1 MDLKSLENKR
11 LYILKRLGILK
22 FLSVV
27 EALLVGFLAFVF
39 TKDILIALILAVFVG
54 IFFFRLTAKKLKLA
68 KKELEIDA
76 LNLFLRRFGAKFRK
90 ESLSQKDFLKLELS
104 ENLKDFKSQ
113 NCFEFKDFKS
123 QNCFEFK
130 EFKIYDINFIDEN
143 KRFFCGILLEILKPS
158 KNPSFED
165 EEKIY
170 VKLQDKNFT
179 LNHIFSKDNHY
190 LIATLTNPFFIDLK
204 ESLEKNFK
212 NLENN
217 LKLIEEKI
225 IKI

>member
-1 MDLKSLENKR
+1 MDLKSLENNR

-22 FLSVV
+22 FLSII

-113 NCFEFKDFKS
+113 NCFEFK
-123 QNCFEFK
+123 

-143 KRFFCGILLEILKPS
+143 KRFFCGILLEILS
-158 KNPSFED
+158 ANQNPSFED
-165 EEKIY
+165 EEQIY
-170 VKLQDKNFT
+170 IKLKDKNFT
-179 LNHIFSKDNHY
+179 LNHIFSKENHY
-190 LIATLTNPFFIDLK
+190 LIATLSNPFFIDMKKDLK
-204 ESLEKNFK
+204 SNFK
-212 NLENN
+212 DLEENLNSIKN
-217 LKLIEEKI
+217 KLFK
-225 IKI
+225 

>member
-1 MDLKSLENKR
+1 M
-11 LYILKRLGILK
+11 
-22 FLSVV
+22 
-27 EALLVGFLAFVF
+27 
-39 TKDILIALILAVFVG
+39 
-54 IFFFRLTAKKLKLA
+54 
-68 KKELEIDA
+68 
-76 LNLFLRRFGAKFRK
+76 
-90 ESLSQKDFLKLELS
+90 
-104 ENLKDFKSQ
+104 
-113 NCFEFKDFKS
+113 
-123 QNCFEFK
+123 
-130 EFKIYDINFIDEN
+130 
-143 KRFFCGILLEILKPS
+143 LEILKPS

>member
-68 KKELEIDA
+68 KKELELDA
-76 LNLFLRRFGAKFRK
+76 LNLFLRRFGAKFKK

-104 ENLKDFKSQ
+104 KDL
-113 NCFEFKDFKS
+113 KDFKS

-130 EFKIYDINFIDEN
+130 EFKIYDIHFIDEN

-179 LNHIFSKDNHY
+179 LNHIFSKDNCY
-190 LIATLTNPFFIDLK
+190 LIATLKNPFFIDLK

-212 NLENN
+212 ILEENLNSIKN
-217 LKLIEEKI
+217 KLFQ
-225 IKI
+225 

>member
-1 MDLKSLENKR
+1 M
-11 LYILKRLGILK
+11 
-22 FLSVV
+22 
-27 EALLVGFLAFVF
+27 
-39 TKDILIALILAVFVG
+39 
-54 IFFFRLTAKKLKLA
+54 
-68 KKELEIDA
+68 
-76 LNLFLRRFGAKFRK
+76 
-90 ESLSQKDFLKLELS
+90 
-104 ENLKDFKSQ
+104 
-113 NCFEFKDFKS
+113 
-123 QNCFEFK
+123 
-130 EFKIYDINFIDEN
+130 
-143 KRFFCGILLEILKPS
+143 LEILKPS

-190 LIATLTNPFFIDLK
+190 LITTLTNPFFIDLK

>member
-90 ESLSQKDFLKLELS
+90 ESLSQEDFLKLELS

-113 NCFEFKDFKS
+113 NCFEFKDFK
-123 QNCFEFK
+123 
-130 EFKIYDINFIDEN
+130 IYDIQFLDEN
-143 KRFFCGILLEILKPS
+143 KRFFCGILLEILS
-158 KNPSFED
+158 ANQNPSFED
-165 EEKIY
+165 EEQIY
-170 VKLQDKNFT
+170 IKLKDKNFT
-179 LNHIFSKDNHY
+179 LNHIFSKENHY
-190 LIATLTNPFFIDLK
+190 LIATLSNPFFIDMKKDLK
-204 ESLEKNFK
+204 SNFK
-212 NLENN
+212 DLEENLNSIKN
-217 LKLIEEKI
+217 KLFK
-225 IKI
+225 

>member
-1 MDLKSLENKR
+1 MDLKSLENNR

-113 NCFEFKDFKS
+113 NCFEFK
-123 QNCFEFK
+123 

-158 KNPSFED
+158 KNPSFEN
-165 EEKIY
+165 EEQIY
-170 VKLQDKNFT
+170 IKLQDKNFT
-179 LNHIFSKDNHY
+179 LNHIFSKENHY
-190 LIATLTNPFFIDLK
+190 LIATLSNPFFIDVKKDL
-204 ESLEKNFK
+204 ESNFK
-212 NLENN
+212 DLEENLNSIKN
-217 LKLIEEKI
+217 KLFK
-225 IKI
+225 

>member
-11 LYILKRLGILK
+11 LYILKRLEILK

-113 NCFEFKDFKS
+113 NCFEFK
-123 QNCFEFK
+123 
-130 EFKIYDINFIDEN
+130 EFKIYDIQFLDEN
-143 KRFFCGILLEILKPS
+143 KRFFCGILLEILS
-158 KNPSFED
+158 ANKNPSFEN
-165 EEKIY
+165 EEQIY
-170 VKLQDKNFT
+170 IKLQDKNFT
-179 LNHIFSKDNHY
+179 LNHIFSKENHY
-190 LIATLTNPFFIDLK
+190 LIATLSNPFFIDVKKDL
-204 ESLEKNFK
+204 ESNFK
-212 NLENN
+212 DLEENLNSIKN
-217 LKLIEEKI
+217 KLFK
-225 IKI
+225 